1 MHGVRPDVDGEGP
14 AVLDRFSFTSDRAK
28 ENLKSYVGLLE
39 KWQTTHNLVSAL
51 TLNQVW
57 SRHVLDSAQL
67 IEAVPAARRWA
78 DLGSGAGFPG
88 MVIAIM
94 MADNPDVRVTL
105 VESNNK
111 KCAFLRAV
119 ARSTN
124 APVDVVHD
132 RIENFAKI
140 RHDPFDAVTARALAP
155 FADLCRLASPIMSS
169 ESVMVLLKGQDFV
182 YEEEEASKYWDYDLV
197 IANSITDPRGRV
209 VTVRNLKGKS

>member
-1 MHGVRPDVDGEGP
+1 MHGVRPDVDGEVP

-94 MADNPDVRVTL
+94 CLEVFV
-105 VESNNK
+105 
-111 KCAFLRAV
+111 AFLQAYIFAMLSAV
-119 ARSTN
+119 F
-124 APVDVVHD
+124 
-132 RIENFAKI
+132 IGLI
-140 RHDPFDAVTARALAP
+140 RHPH
-155 FADLCRLASPIMSS
+155 
-169 ESVMVLLKGQDFV
+169 
-182 YEEEEASKYWDYDLV
+182 
-197 IANSITDPRGRV
+197 
-209 VTVRNLKGKS
+209 